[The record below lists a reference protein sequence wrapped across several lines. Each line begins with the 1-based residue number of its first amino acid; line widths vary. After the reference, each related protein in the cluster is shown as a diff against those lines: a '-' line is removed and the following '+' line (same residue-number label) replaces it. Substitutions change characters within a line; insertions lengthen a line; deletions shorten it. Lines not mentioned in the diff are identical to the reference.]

1 MKLTSDKVFFDTNI
15 MVYCYTGNE
24 PNKKVISQ
32 KLALENDAN
41 ISTQVVQEFINV
53 LSRKYKQDWPV
64 IQNSIK
70 NLPRYFNVFT
80 NQFNT
85 IVSATQVA
93 DRYHLSFY
101 DSLIIAAALEC
112 DCTTLYSEDMHD
124 GLVIESKLT
133 IINPFK

>member
-15 MVYCYTGNE
+15 MVYCYTDNE
-24 PNKKVISQ
+24 PDKKVIAQ
-32 KLALENDAN
+32 RLALENDAN
-41 ISTQVVQEFINV
+41 ISTQVVQEFSNV

-80 NQFNT
+80 NQFIT

-93 DRYHLSFY
+93 DRYQLSFY

-124 GLVIESKLT
+124 GMVIENKLT